1 MAEVHPF
8 RGVRYNQRLVKDI
21 SMVLSPPYD
30 IITPQMAPELYRR
43 SDYNFVRIEA
53 NRELPQDTA
62 EDNRYTRST
71 AILEHWLEQAIFQID
86 EVPAIYLHDHY
97 FVYLGKGY
105 MRRGITLRIRLEEWD
120 KMVVRP
126 HEGTLA
132 DPKTDRLNMLWALQ
146 VNTSPI
152 LALFDDQKGMVSS
165 VLAEQ
170 ERNKPLITSR
180 SVDGERHN
188 VWAITDGKAID
199 QICQSMAHQPVYIAD
214 GHHRYESALAYRR
227 EMCTCTDSVSGDEP
241 FNFVMMTLVAFD
253 DPGLIILPP
262 HRMIRGISRATLDAA
277 MARMKMFFDID
288 ELSLATPDIWQ
299 QVDSLLAGEE
309 NTVKLALFGLAP
321 ERLFVLK
328 LRDLNAASR
337 MMPYFHSELYR
348 RLDVS
353 IVDHIILE
361 RVLELSSERE
371 KAVLGYSHSKEDAI
385 SRVLDQEYQLVFLLS
400 PVTVETVKAIA
411 DAGDRMPRKSTYFYP
426 KAPSGLVFYRLV

>member
-8 RGVRYNQRLVKDI
+8 QGVRYNQRLVTDI
-21 SMVLSPPYD
+21 SMVISPPYD
-30 IITPQMAPELYRR
+30 IITPQMAPELYQR
-43 SDYNFVRIEA
+43 SEYNFVRIEA
-53 NRELPQDTA
+53 NRELPQDTDT
-62 EDNRYTRST
+62 DNKYTRS
-71 AILEHWLEQAIFQID
+71 AAVLGQWLEQSIFQID
-86 EVPAIYLHDHY
+86 DVPAIYLHDHY
-97 FVYLGKGY
+97 FAYLGREY
-105 MRRGITLRIRLEEWD
+105 RRRGITLRIRLEEWD

-132 DPKTDRLNMLWALQ
+132 DPKTDRLNLLWALQ

-170 ERNKPLITSR
+170 ERNKPVITSG
-180 SVDGERHN
+180 SVGGERHN
-188 VWAITDGKAID
+188 VWAITDGEAIG
-199 QICQSMAHQPVYIAD
+199 QICQSLAHQPVYIAD

-241 FNFVMMTLVAFD
+241 FNFAMMTLVAFD

-262 HRMIRGISRATLDAA
+262 HRMIRGISRATLDGA
-277 MARMKMFFDID
+277 MARLKMFFDID
-288 ELSLATPDIWQ
+288 ELSLATPDIWR
-299 QVDSLLAGEE
+299 QVDSLLTSEA
-309 NTVKLALFGLAP
+309 NTVKLLLFGLAP
-321 ERLFVLK
+321 ERLFMLK

-337 MMPYFHSELYR
+337 MMPYFHSALYKQ
-348 RLDVS
+348 LDVS

-361 RVLELSSERE
+361 KVLELSSERE
-371 KAVLGYSHSKEDAI
+371 KVVLGYSHSREDAI
-385 SRVLDQEYQLVFLLS
+385 KRVSNQEYQLAFLLS
-400 PVTVETVKAIA
+400 PVTAETVKAIA